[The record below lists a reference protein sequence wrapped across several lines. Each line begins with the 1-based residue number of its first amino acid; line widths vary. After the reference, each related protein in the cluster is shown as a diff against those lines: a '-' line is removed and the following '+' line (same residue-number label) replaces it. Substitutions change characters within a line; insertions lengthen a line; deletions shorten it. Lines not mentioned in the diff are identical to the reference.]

1 MGKRRTVFLASSHHP
16 TAEQL
21 GNTAVIELDDSQRI
35 IPVIVLAQLRRHS
48 RDTNRGNGLDNRVL
62 TKKPQRQI
70 NVMDRAVDEDTTREL
85 RVFDKETARIEL
97 VAGLRTEDARATDK
111 TGLHLIECITVGGI
125 EAATETAD
133 DLLRGVGFL
142 GGAVSVDYCLTLFS
156 VRLLPSIGCYQ
167 SIDTYLLHSS
177 TQWLLAKD
185 VQALVDSLDGLLSMH
200 TGGRSDNDRL
210 QRWLRAQHLIVVEV
224 RPGSLKVCLS
234 PIELLLLGRRDRNDL
249 GARGEIIEMQG
260 VPGTHT
266 AEACDCDLKLG
277 HGN

>member
-1 MGKRRTVFLASSHHP
+1 MASSHHP

-70 NVMDRAVDEDTTREL
+70 NVMDRAVDEDSTREL

-142 GGAVSVDYCLTLFS
+142 GGAVSVDYCLALFRS
-156 VRLLPSIGCYQ
+156 VSLLQLDDIRVYGH
-167 SIDTYLLHSS
+167 TSS
-177 TQWLLAKD
+177 TLVLNGFSQRTCRPLLI
-185 VQALVDSLDGLLSMH
+185 ALMACSACTLV
-200 TGGRSDNDRL
+200 
-210 QRWLRAQHLIVVEV
+210 
-224 RPGSLKVCLS
+224 
-234 PIELLLLGRRDRNDL
+234 
-249 GARGEIIEMQG
+249 
-260 VPGTHT
+260 
-266 AEACDCDLKLG
+266 AEATTTACSDGSDRSISS
-277 HGN
+277 